1 MARFKLT
8 NKAVEDLENIWN
20 YTFDKW
26 SEEQADK
33 YYNTLIESFK
43 EIANHPKM
51 GKSYDGIATNILGV
65 KAYRHIIFYRLLN
78 ESYVEIIRILHQRM
92 DLKKRIIE

>member
-20 YTFDKW
+20 YTFDRW
-26 SEEQADK
+26 SEKQADK
-33 YYNTLIESFK
+33 YYNTLIESCK
-43 EIANHPKM
+43 EIANYPRL
-51 GKSYDGIATNILGV
+51 GKSYDGITANILGV
-65 KAYRHIIFYRLLN
+65 KVYRHIVFYRPLN